1 MSLIEKID
9 AEIAMYQQRVNN
21 RQGENYHDESERLLR
36 FEERLHEAERIK
48 EIILSEQKEPSWKQY
63 IRQRQI
69 TIIDDHCVC
78 GMAIDNG
85 WEFCPKC
92 GRQINARN
100 YTVPRPTNRTR
111 MVSKIKI

>member
-48 EIILSEQKEPSWKQY
+48 ELILSEQKEPCGWCKENY
-63 IRQRQI
+63 RFEYNW
-69 TIIDDHCVC
+69 IDEDGNTVTTDNHMVIGGIADYCPVC
-78 GMAIDNG
+78 GRPLNQ
-85 WEFCPKC
+85 P
-92 GRQINARN
+92 
-100 YTVPRPTNRTR
+100 YTDGKQN
-111 MVSKIKI
+111 